1 MVSRKSQRTEY
12 VCENCD
18 ATFPKWQ
25 GECYHCGTWNSLIAR
40 NLNTS
45 KSNSKH
51 RWVKEDIEEAQLL
64 SGIQFDDAKNRMT
77 TGFLELDQILGG
89 GIVDG
94 SSILLFGDP
103 GIGKSTLLLQIAS
116 HVSSNNSPVL
126 YVSGEESANQIRA
139 RSERL
144 KSSRESLYY
153 IGSTN
158 IMTIIENIEKVEP
171 SLVIIDSIQT
181 MFTEEIDSPI
191 GTVGQ
196 VRETA
201 RQIMIYCKNKKIPV
215 FLTGH
220 VTKEGSVAGPRVLEH
235 MVDVVLHFE
244 GNSDN
249 GYRII
254 RGIKNRFGSTNE
266 IGIIEMMDIVIRQVD
281 NPSSFFI
288 HDYNS
293 DLPGSVPVVTVEGTR
308 PIIIEIQALTSYS
321 VFPQPRRTAT
331 GIDFNRMI
339 LLSTVLSRRTG
350 LKLSDQDLIVNVIGG
365 IKVSEP
371 AADLGIALAI
381 VSSFKD
387 LSPKESTIVI
397 GEIGLSGELRR
408 VQNITKRIDEAQKM
422 GFSKAIIPNLQS
434 KEIQNSEIKV
444 IGVSNLKE
452 AINIY
457 FSN

>member
-1 MVSRKSQRTEY
+1 MNQAVS
-12 VCENCD
+12 
-18 ATFPKWQ
+18 AA
-25 GECYHCGTWNSLIAR
+25 GALI
-40 NLNTS
+40 NYLHET
-45 KSNSKH
+45 
-51 RWVKEDIEEAQLL
+51 Q
-64 SGIQFDDAKNRMT
+64 
-77 TGFLELDQILGG
+77 
-89 GIVDG
+89 
-94 SSILLFGDP
+94 
-103 GIGKSTLLLQIAS
+103 KSTLEHI
-116 HVSSNNSPVL
+116 NSITP
-126 YVSGEESANQIRA
+126 
-139 RSERL
+139 
-144 KSSRESLYY
+144 
-153 IGSTN
+153 
-158 IMTIIENIEKVEP
+158 
-171 SLVIIDSIQT
+171 
-181 MFTEEIDSPI
+181 
-191 GTVGQ
+191 
-196 VRETA
+196 
-201 RQIMIYCKNKKIPV
+201 
-215 FLTGH
+215 
-220 VTKEGSVAGPRVLEH
+220 
-235 MVDVVLHFE
+235 
-244 GNSDN
+244 
-249 GYRII
+249 
-254 RGIKNRFGSTNE
+254 
-266 IGIIEMMDIVIRQVD
+266 
-281 NPSSFFI
+281 FFI

-339 LLSTVLSRRTG
+339 LLSTLLSRRTG

>member
-1 MVSRKSQRTEY
+1 
-12 VCENCD
+12 
-18 ATFPKWQ
+18 
-25 GECYHCGTWNSLIAR
+25 
-40 NLNTS
+40 
-45 KSNSKH
+45 
-51 RWVKEDIEEAQLL
+51 
-64 SGIQFDDAKNRMT
+64 
-77 TGFLELDQILGG
+77 
-89 GIVDG
+89 
-94 SSILLFGDP
+94 
-103 GIGKSTLLLQIAS
+103 
-116 HVSSNNSPVL
+116 
-126 YVSGEESANQIRA
+126 
-139 RSERL
+139 
-144 KSSRESLYY
+144 
-153 IGSTN
+153 
-158 IMTIIENIEKVEP
+158 
-171 SLVIIDSIQT
+171 
-181 MFTEEIDSPI
+181 
-191 GTVGQ
+191 
-196 VRETA
+196 
-201 RQIMIYCKNKKIPV
+201 
-215 FLTGH
+215 
-220 VTKEGSVAGPRVLEH
+220 
-235 MVDVVLHFE
+235 
-244 GNSDN
+244 
-249 GYRII
+249 
-254 RGIKNRFGSTNE
+254 
-266 IGIIEMMDIVIRQVD
+266 MMDIGIRQVD

-365 IKVSEP
+365 IKVTEP